1 MSINLIMD
9 NNKHLSLNSRAYN
22 YKSENNF
29 ENISVFLPLSY
40 NNTDITD
47 YTIQLNILNEDNE
60 GDVITLSEFLRIDD
74 RYKTTL
80 KIPINWTYKAGKIS
94 FWLKFLSDTGEVG
107 LTNTVTIRICDSQ
120 EISEYIPEQS
130 LSLLDEWTAKMESLE
145 TKAEDAVKTME
156 EKEEDIKNISLNPA
170 YIGDN
175 GHWFTYDVETHGYI
189 DSGIRADCGI
199 QAQTKDNYWIMF
211 S

>member
-1 MSINLIMD
+1 
-9 NNKHLSLNSRAYN
+9 
-22 YKSENNF
+22 
-29 ENISVFLPLSY
+29 
-40 NNTDITD
+40 
-47 YTIQLNILNEDNE
+47 
-60 GDVITLSEFLRIDD
+60 
-74 RYKTTL
+74 
-80 KIPINWTYKAGKIS
+80 
-94 FWLKFLSDTGEVG
+94 
-107 LTNTVTIRICDSQ
+107 
-120 EISEYIPEQS
+120 
-130 LSLLDEWTAKMESLE
+130 MESLE

-199 QAQTKDNYWIMF
+199 QVQTKDNYWIMF